1 MRKKLSLLLVA
12 LMTVV
17 TGAWAQDPTFT
28 INSHTDDNVTFKV
41 GDADFVGYSMDG
53 IAKGTT
59 VSLTPKEAYA
69 FKTFEAMPNA
79 DAQITGGNSN
89 YRGPFYGFPHNG
101 YGYQKS
107 ELIINADYL
116 VALKDKK
123 IATMQFPLDNYYDWN
138 NALPSVKV
146 KVFLK
151 EVEVATISEFQGTEG
166 AAVVYEGNLVIKDNM
181 LEVALK
187 TPFEY
192 KGGNLLLGFYITQ
205 PASDYC
211 YINFKSNDL
220 GYGNNIG
227 VYGYDQESLDNISYT
242 YTTRYLPN
250 VNFYTVDNIPVVTV
264 GDDGSRSFAMPGANV
279 NVNYDAKRDITK
291 KVSYELTKTIFSN
304 DNINNMKN
312 YFSAKDEIDPENIID
327 LYGWDF
333 SVSLE
338 DADGNSFGNG
348 APAGKYTAVFT
359 HPNYAGEIK
368 ISDITIVGQFF
379 VYNTTQ
385 TDRIIYQ
392 VNGKDAEIVDDYKI
406 GNLKKDDKF
415 SATPKEG
422 YFFKSFKV
430 MPNNLQYFGSGSWQT
445 QTNAVPYNSVQMNA
459 YQKNEFVIPA
469 IEGMKDKKI
478 AQMNF
483 VYNNASWGNQN
494 AVSCKIFMK
503 EVEGTTISE
512 FNGPAGATVVYEGP
526 LAFDTFTFDTPFD
539 YKGGN
544 LLVGFYITKPVE
556 EPTFNINYIG
566 YNAEGASISGSST
579 ESLDA
584 ITVGTQTGLLPRME
598 FFASDAIVEV
608 TKGEDGSYSF
618 TMPESNQNLNYTIYR
633 DMTVKMDVTLD
644 NGYNDVYNYD
654 VNNPYYGFPGVIV
667 KDVLDEENQ
676 IWLSNG
682 YHYTLTY
689 EDAEGN
695 EVDPNAAHEA
705 GKYVAVIKGRND
717 NGYDGEIRFEF
728 EVFNAYDVNT
738 NIAAGEYVTYFQNA
752 NLKVAP
758 KDAENVEIY
767 AITAVGETAVTVQKV
782 NVISAETPMLLFN
795 KGENSV
801 WNPTLVVTTEK
812 ADAVQSAPEF
822 KGSLEGET
830 FTLDEVNEFN
840 FYIFNG
846 VDFVKVNTAGTIAA
860 NRCWLQV
867 AKSAAAAPRLQ
878 IGVADFGNLTGIDV
892 AKAAEVQNGQIYDM
906 QGRKV
911 TNAKKGLYILNG
923 KKVVIK

>member
-89 YRGPFYGFPHNG
+89 YRGPFYGFPSN
-101 YGYQKS
+101 GYQKS

-166 AAVVYEGNLVIKDNM
+166 ATVVYEGNLVINNNN

-205 PASDYC
+205 PVSDYC

-227 VYGYDQESLDNISYT
+227 VYGYDQESLDNISWT
-242 YTTRYLPN
+242 NSTRYLPN

-304 DNINNMKN
+304 DNINNMKGC
-312 YFSAKDEIDPENIID
+312 FSAKDEIDLDNIIY

-359 HPNYAGEIK
+359 HPNYAGEIR

-430 MPNNLQYFGSGSWQT
+430 EPNIFENFYSGY
-445 QTNAVPYNSVQMNA
+445 TNYSNISTVPYNAQLNA

-469 IEGMKDKKI
+469 IEDMKDKKI
-478 AQMNF
+478 AKMQF
-483 VYNNASWGNQN
+483 QYRTASGSYQN
-494 AVSCKIFMK
+494 AICKIFLK

-512 FNGPAGATVVYEGP
+512 FNGLEGATVVYEGNIP
-526 LAFDTFTFDTPFD
+526 NRYNYIDFDTPFD

-544 LLVGFYITKPVE
+544 LLVGFYITQPVE
-556 EPTFNINYIG
+556 EYTGNVRFYG
-566 YNAEGASISGSST
+566 YTAENASISGIST
-579 ESLDA
+579 ESLEA
-584 ITVGTQTGLLPRME
+584 ITEGAQTGYLPYIQ
-598 FFASDAIVEV
+598 FQTADFVEV

-633 DMTVKMDVTLD
+633 DMTVKMKVTLN

-758 KDAENVEIY
+758 KDAENIEIY

>member
-1 MRKKLSLLLVA
+1 MRKNLSLFLVA

-69 FKTFEAMPNA
+69 FKSFTVLPNA
-79 DAQITGGNSN
+79 DAQISGGSS
-89 YRGPFYGFPHNG
+89 YYYGPFYGRPN

-107 ELIINADYL
+107 ELVISADYL

-123 IATMQFPLDNYYDWN
+123 IATMQFPLYSVSDNYN
-138 NALPSVKV
+138 SLPSVKV

-151 EVEVATISEFQGTEG
+151 EVEVTKVSEFQGTEG
-166 AAVVYEGNLVIKDNM
+166 ATVVYEGNLVINNNN
-181 LEVALK
+181 LEVAFE

-205 PASDYC
+205 PASDNC
-211 YINFKSNDL
+211 YIRFRSTNLGGSN
-220 GYGNNIG
+220 YIG
-227 VYGYDQESLDNISYT
+227 VYGYNQESLDNISWT
-242 YTTRYLPN
+242 NSTRYLPN
-250 VNFYTVDNIPVVTV
+250 VNFYTVDNIPAVTI
-264 GDDGSRSFAMPGANV
+264 GEDGSRSFAMPGANV
-279 NVNYDAKRDITK
+279 NVNYEAKRDITK
-291 KVSYELTKTIFSN
+291 NVSYELTKTIFSN
-304 DNINNMKN
+304 DNINNMTN
-312 YFSAKDEIDPENIID
+312 YFSAKDEIDPENIIY

-359 HPNYAGEIK
+359 HPNYAGEIR

-379 VYNTTQ
+379 VYNIYD
-385 TDRIIYQ
+385 TDKIIYQ
-392 VNGKDAEIVDDYKI
+392 VNGKDADITGDNRI

-430 MPNNLQYFGSGSWQT
+430 MPNNLQHFGSGSWQT

-478 AQMNF
+478 AQMYFN
-483 VYNNASWGNQN
+483 YYNASWGNQN

-526 LAFDTFTFDTPFD
+526 LTFDTFTFDTPFD

-584 ITVGTQTGLLPRME
+584 ITVGTQTGLLPNMG
-598 FFASDAIVEV
+598 FYASDAIVEV
-608 TKGEDGSYSF
+608 VKGEDGSYSF

-633 DMTVKMDVTLD
+633 DMTVKMKVTLN

-654 VNNPYYGFPGVIV
+654 VNNPYYGFPGVTV
-667 KDVLDEENQ
+667 YDVRDEDNPQ
-676 IWLSNG
+676 WIWDGN
-682 YHYTLTY
+682 YTLTY

-695 EVDPNAAHEA
+695 EVEQNANHEA
-705 GKYVAVIKGRND
+705 GKYVAVIKGRNE

-728 EVFNAYDVNT
+728 EIFNAYDVNT

-758 KDAENVEIY
+758 KDAENIEIY

-795 KGENSV
+795 KGENNV
-801 WNPTLVVTTEK
+801 WPTLVVTTEK

-878 IGVADFGNLTGIDV
+878 IGVADFDNLTGIDV
-892 AKAAEVQNGQIYDM
+892 AKATDVQNGQIYDM